1 MVLLAQNGDAEAAAA
16 AAGFLALGLG
26 ILLIFLLVILA
37 IAIVISWLI
46 YSVQVQVPPEHR
58 KIAPGLIW
66 LLIIP
71 FFNVIWNFF
80 VFLQVPDSLKS
91 YFDAQG
97 RTDVGDCG
105 RTLGLWSAVLLAV
118 GFLGGFIPLVGCFA
132 SFVWLAGL
140 VLLILFLVKI
150 LGLKGQI
157 AMAPGTGSAP
167 AAPPPAV
174 PPPAG

>member
-1 MVLLAQNGDAEAAAA
+1 MDDWQTS
-16 AAGFLALGLG
+16 
-26 ILLIFLLVILA
+26 LIYLA
-37 IAIVISWLI
+37 IAIVICWLI

-105 RTLGLWSAVLLAV
+105 RTLGLWSAVLIAV
-118 GFLGGFIPLVGCFA
+118 GFLGGFVPIVGCVA

-157 AMAPGTGSAP
+157 GRAAGMGSVPGAPPP
-167 AAPPPAV
+167 AAPPPA
-174 PPPAG
+174 G

>member
-1 MVLLAQNGDAEAAAA
+1 MVLLAQNGDAEAAAV

-26 ILLIFLLVILA
+26 IFLVAILFLLA
-37 IAIVISWLI
+37 IYVVISWLI

-66 LLIIP
+66 LLVIP
-71 FFNVIWNFF
+71 VFNLVWSFF
-80 VFLQVPDSLKS
+80 VLLQVPDSLKS
-91 YFDAQG
+91 YFNAQG

-105 RTLGLWSAVLLAV
+105 RTLGLWSAVLLAA
-118 GFLGGFIPLVGCFA
+118 GFVGGFVPIVGCFA
-132 SFVWLAGL
+132 SFASLAGL
-140 VLLILFLVKI
+140 VVLVLFLVKI

-157 AMAPGTGSAP
+157 GTAP
-167 AAPPPAV
+167 AMPAGEGAPPPA